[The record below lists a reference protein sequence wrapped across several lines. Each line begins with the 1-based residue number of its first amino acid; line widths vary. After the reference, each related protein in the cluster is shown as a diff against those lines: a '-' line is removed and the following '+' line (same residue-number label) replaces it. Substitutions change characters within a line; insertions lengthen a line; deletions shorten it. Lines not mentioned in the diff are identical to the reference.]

1 MEILP
6 KYKIGDELWTIEKC
20 KAKSFVV
27 TTIIT
32 TTTDAGTTI
41 SYTNGS
47 AYSAVSENE
56 CFPTKEELIAQL

>member
-6 KYKIGDELWTIEKC
+6 KYKIGDELWTIDKC
-20 KAKSFVV
+20 KAKSFFV

-32 TTTDAGTTI
+32 ATTEAGTTI

-47 AYSAVSENE
+47 AYNAVSENE
-56 CFPTKEELIAQL
+56 CFPSKEDLIAQL

>member
-20 KAKSFVV
+20 KAKPFVV

-32 TTTDAGTTI
+32 STTESGTTI
-41 SYTNGS
+41 SYASGG
-47 AYSAVSENE
+47 AYNAVVENE
-56 CFPTKEELIAQL
+56 CFASKEGLISQL